1 MKTQALESSIYWQMV
16 QVAVRVKH
24 DLGRLAETYDLTNM
38 QVFTLCS
45 LSPSEDLPMNRLSH
59 LLACDASNV
68 TGIVDRLVQ
77 RGLITRAECETDRRV
92 KVISL
97 TESGRQLREVMIEEI
112 VSNRPP
118 TMSVLSE
125 KELEQFDYLLTK
137 ALTKQ
142 EKDSQKK
149 S

>member
-1 MKTQALESSIYWQMV
+1 MKTRALESSTYWQMV
-16 QVAVRVKH
+16 QAAVRVKH
-24 DLGRLAETYDLTNM
+24 DLGRLAETYDLTTM

-45 LSPSEDLPMNRLSH
+45 LIPDEDMAMNRLSH

-97 TESGRQLREVMIEEI
+97 TEKGGKLREVMIDEI
-112 VSNRPP
+112 VSSRPA
-118 TMSVLSE
+118 TMSALTSE
-125 KELEQFDYLLTK
+125 ELDQLDHLLTK
-137 ALTKQ
+137 TLARQ
-142 EKDSQKK
+142 EKYSQK
-149 S
+149 